1 MAGTESGTNSEY
13 ARRGLTILLVVA
25 AGIIYMAIDPG
36 WPFLVSVVVF
46 VAVVPVLVWLAAN
59 ALYPKVESG
68 LPVPVD
74 RGSNP
79 GFAVYLDAEPAGGT
93 RGLTELI
100 LVTRGASAK
109 DVETADLTAG
119 SPLFVHVE
127 EREARKLLADLD
139 DFGIAARI
147 EAEPA

>member
-1 MAGTESGTNSEY
+1 MAGTESASNREY
-13 ARRGLTILLVVA
+13 ARRGFTVLLVA
-25 AGIIYMAIDPG
+25 AAVIIYMAIDPG

-46 VAVVPVLVWLAAN
+46 AAVVPVLVWLAAN

-79 GFAVYLDAEPAGGT
+79 GFAVYLDVEPAGGA
-93 RGLTELI
+93 RGLTELF
-100 LVTRGASAK
+100 LVTHGASAK

-119 SPLFVHVE
+119 APLFVHVE
-127 EREARKLLADLD
+127 EREARRLLADLD
-139 DFGIAARI
+139 DFGIPARI
-147 EAEPA
+147 EAESA